1 MAYTSGTLR
10 VALEVPGVYSF
21 KLWIYDTTD
30 TAATVDTAGYISD
43 AKQRGMNKGDL
54 ILRRTWTSLPTRS
67 TGMQTA
73 DDAAPVLSTMGWH
86 ACFGLDTNAAEL
98 TDALAQTMTNTD

>member
-30 TAATVDTAGYISD
+30 AAAAVDTAGYISD

-54 ILRRTWTSLPTRS
+54 IIRRTWTSLPTRA

-73 DDAAPVLSTMGWH
+73 DDAAPVISTTGWH
-86 ACFGLDTNAAEL
+86 LVFGLDTNAAEL

>member
-10 VALEVPGVYSF
+10 IALEVPGVYSF

-30 TAATVDTAGYISD
+30 ATGTVDGAGYISD

-54 ILRRTWTSLPTRS
+54 VLRRTWTSLPTKT

-73 DDAAPVLSTMGWH
+73 DDAAPVLAAMGWH
-86 ACFGLDTNAAEL
+86 TVMGLDTNAADL
-98 TDALAQTMTNTD
+98 ADTSALGVTVGD